1 MDCEPTLTN
10 LVYRAVAILKAAG
23 VPDAGTDARV
33 LVTEAARLD
42 REDLLRDPVMALD
55 EETVNSFDVMIGRRC
70 NREPVSRIIGR
81 REFRSLE
88 FQLSPS
94 VLDPRP
100 ESEIVVEA
108 VLDFVR
114 RRSGKIRVLDIGTG
128 TGCLILS
135 ILAELPGATGIG
147 TDFDV
152 KAVANAFDNARRLG
166 FLNRTEFLH
175 TFWVDGVVGRFDVIV
190 SNPPYIRTNDISK
203 LSPEVSQYE
212 PRAALD
218 GGADGLDAYR
228 ALASRVSDHLSSSGI
243 VITEIGAG
251 QKTDVVQVF
260 KNHSFKLVD
269 ARSDHAGHIRSLSFA
284 PTG

>member
-10 LVYRAVAILKAAG
+10 LIYRAVAKLKAAG

-33 LVTEAARLD
+33 LITEAARLD
-42 REDLLRDPVMALD
+42 REDLLRDPVMTLD
-55 EETVNSFDVMIGRRC
+55 EETVNSFNIMIGRRC

-81 REFRSLE
+81 REFRSIE

-114 RRSGKIRVLDIGTG
+114 RRSGQIRVLDIGTG

-166 FLNRTEFLH
+166 FLTRTEFLH

-212 PRAALD
+212 PRVALD

-228 ALASRVSDHLSSSGI
+228 ALASRVPDHLSSSGI

-251 QKTDVVQVF
+251 QKTGVVQVF
-260 KNHSFKLVD
+260 KDHAFKLVD